1 MKMWRSRPESRIALA
16 VVSLLVIH
24 VAIIKQADAA
34 AVIAGLAYAGA
45 SLAIDWQAGASA
57 GRRGIWFIAIGVL
70 LIALAA
76 ISAGYASAVALL
88 LAPSVVVNAAL
99 FVLFGH
105 TLLPGREPLIT
116 RFRRFDIGYVA
127 PKFIRYTRRLT
138 LFWTILFA
146 FGTAVSLAAAVAGD
160 IELWSWIAFV
170 LLPALSAA
178 FFLGEHAYR
187 AYRYGVEGRASP
199 LHTLALMF
207 HPQAWLPQS
216 AREPQGDNARHG

>member
-1 MKMWRSRPESRIALA
+1 MKMWQSRPEGRIALA
-16 VVSLLVIH
+16 VVSFLVIH
-24 VAIIKQADAA
+24 VAIVQQAEAA
-34 AVIAGLAYAGA
+34 AVVAGLAYAIA
-45 SLAIDWQAGASA
+45 NLAIDWRAGAGA
-57 GRRGIWFIAIGVL
+57 GRRSVWFIAIGVL
-70 LIALAA
+70 LTTLAA

-99 FVLFGH
+99 FALFGH

-138 LFWTILFA
+138 VLWMILFA
-146 FGTAVSLAAAVAGD
+146 FGTAVSLAAAVAGN

-170 LLPALSAA
+170 LLPALSVA
-178 FFLGEHAYR
+178 FFLGEHGYR

-199 LHTLALMF
+199 LHTLGLMF
-207 HPQAWLPQS
+207 HPQAWLPQPTH
-216 AREPQGDNARHG
+216 EPQGDSARHG